1 MMYGHRIRHSTLDRR
16 QSALAYNAMYTP
28 SMLYGLP
35 ATSLSYKRIEA
46 IFNAN
51 TVDQFLPK
59 MGYVH
64 STHRALIFGP
74 KSYGGFGVRHL
85 FTEMQGAK
93 IEAVIS
99 YIRTGLTLGLSMRIN
114 INYLQLLTGL
124 EEPVL
129 TSKTQIP

>member
-1 MMYGHRIRHSTLDRR
+1 MMYGNRIRHSTLDRR
-16 QSALAYNAMYTP
+16 QSSLAYYAMYTP

-46 IFNAN
+46 IQRY

-85 FTEMQGAK
+85 VTEMQGA
-93 IEAVIS
+93 
-99 YIRTGLTLGLSMRIN
+99 
-114 INYLQLLTGL
+114 
-124 EEPVL
+124 
-129 TSKTQIP
+129 